1 MQHWKKIKS
10 GGKKCFHSPIWPHRV
25 CAVLCIT
32 LVISLRRKR
41 FQSSYSTKVRVGAK
55 KKNPS
60 PLIPFFFCS
69 RPNFLDGLAWKRL
82 LCRLARDISHR
93 EKIRPYYFLLVL
105 FNISCQN
112 LMSNQLFFQPLITCL
127 LECVRYC
134 KEKLHPDQY
143 WEWRFSIGQTNSK
156 CTFLVTLRKQKL
168 SKVRKPSWKVCWFL
182 CKITMVVWHLCGSLI
197 LEGTSFKSFLFAI
210 LPSYDTYSKIEAL
223 RPQERTRTST

>member
-1 MQHWKKIKS
+1 MRHWKKLKW

-41 FQSSYSTKVRVGAK
+41 FQSSYSAKVRAGAK
-55 KKNPS
+55 KK
-60 PLIPFFFCS
+60 PLPPHSFFFCS

-82 LCRLARDISHR
+82 LCRLARDISHL

-105 FNISCQN
+105 FNISSEN
-112 LMSNQLFFQPLITCL
+112 LVSDQLFFQLLITCL
-127 LECVRYC
+127 LESVRYC

-156 CTFLVTLRKQKL
+156 CTFLVT
-168 SKVRKPSWKVCWFL
+168 VRKK
-182 CKITMVVWHLCGSLI
+182 HY
-197 LEGTSFKSFLFAI
+197 LELVNPRGKSVDVSA
-210 LPSYDTYSKIEAL
+210 
-223 RPQERTRTST
+223 